1 MSIRRHQYQM
11 DMVGHQAV
19 RQYANL
25 VTIRVFAQMRE
36 VLTIIGAREKD
47 LNAPIRP
54 LGNMVRNAGKYVTG
68 TAWHTSTLVQ
78 RQAAR

>member
-1 MSIRRHQYQM
+1 MSIRRYQYQM

-36 VLTIIGAREKD
+36 VLTIIGVREKD

-54 LGNMVRNAGKYVTG
+54 LGNMVWNAGKYVTG

-78 RQAAR
+78 RQGAR